1 MKKVVVGTR
10 GSLLAVTQTNW
21 VIDRLKE
28 KNPEIVFETKIIK
41 TKGDIIQNVALD
53 KIGDKGLFIKEIEN
67 ALLDESIDLAIHS
80 MKDMPT
86 EIDERFVLS
95 KPPKRE
101 EPGDVLITRH
111 KITSFDE
118 LPENAVI
125 GTGSK
130 RRRYQL
136 KLMREDI
143 CPVDIRG
150 NINTRIEKIF
160 SENLDGIILAH
171 AGVKRI
177 DFVSDKVTIIPLDKK
192 EFIPAPAQGILAIEV
207 LGKRSEMLELA
218 NSISDEQSH
227 LEMIAERSFLNYVDG
242 GCHIPVGAYLDL
254 GDKKSSF
261 HYLFGDEEGQCLV
274 SSSVEIDNSEIST
287 IGKQMAE
294 KAMKEVKECLEK
306 SI

>member
-28 KNPEIVFETKIIK
+28 QNPDIAFETKIIK

-67 ALLDESIDLAIHS
+67 ALLDETIDLAIHS

-111 KITSFDE
+111 KIKSFDE

-143 CPVDIRG
+143 QPVDIRG
-150 NINTRIEKIF
+150 NINTRIDKIF

-218 NSISDEQSH
+218 NSISDEHSE

-254 GDKKSSF
+254 GDKRSSF

-287 IGKQMAE
+287 IGKQMAD